1 MKVGDLV
8 SGRVME
14 CTGLVVEV
22 DPENGMVFILWTTGR
37 HSWMSPSSMDVIN
50 ESR

>member
-8 SGRVME
+8 AGRVME

-22 DPENGMVFILWTTGR
+22 DPENSMVFILWTTGS
-37 HSWMSPSSMDVIN
+37 HSWMSIPSMEVIN